1 MIQPGHRRIAVLLA
15 LVAVPLLSSIL
26 TARPSTAQTV
36 SEATLHDNAAN
47 DAETI
52 LRRFTDAWRLRQQLA
67 IPDTIR
73 LGFRITGEGGGTFH
87 AAVPPDGP
95 VYLLT
100 GETTAQNAL
109 VFEMDMATLLR
120 IDSGQLNAL
129 TAMAQGHA
137 SDPTPLVAHHPPGFS
152 WTPENRALYM
162 PFMFHFWNREHPAV
176 VRFGEGSTRSVH
188 GAEATVLYYDR
199 GFRSA
204 WYRVSEG
211 VHINADPRQ
220 QRNPFTSMFI
230 ITRGT
235 VSARIDGIELRLSE
249 GETLV
254 VPAGMTHEF
263 WAEPGEGGDAVVIM
277 FGPGA

>member
-1 MIQPGHRRIAVLLA
+1 MLQLRNRGIATLLA
-15 LVAVPLLSSIL
+15 LVAVPIISFVP
-26 TARPSTAQTV
+26 TARPSAAQSV
-36 SEATLHDNAAN
+36 AVAAAD
-47 DAETI
+47 DAGTI
-52 LRRFTDAWRLRQQLA
+52 LRRFTDAWRGGQQLA
-67 IPDTIR
+67 LQDTIH
-73 LGFRITGEGGGTFH
+73 LGFRIHGEGGGTFH

-95 VYLLT
+95 VHLLA
-100 GETTAQNAL
+100 GETRADDAI

-120 IDSGQLNAL
+120 LDSGELNAL

-137 SDPTPLVAHHPPGFS
+137 SDPTPLVAHHPPGFN

-162 PFMFHFWNREHPAV
+162 PFMFHFWNREHPAI
-176 VRFGEGSTRSVH
+176 VRFGEGSTRTVH

-204 WYRVSEG
+204 WYRVAEG

-230 ITRGT
+230 ITQGT
-235 VSARIDGIELRLSE
+235 ISARIDGIQLRLTA

-254 VPAGMTHEF
+254 VPAGISHEF